1 MTKAM
6 MTPQEAAKRVQQ
18 SVNKRY
24 AAERRFQLI
33 GKLAIA
39 TALGFLV
46 ILMSTIVSKGVPG
59 FFQHYI
65 QLDVTLDAELL
76 DPRGDASVDSLFDGN
91 PRKVLQ
97 QAVYAETGA
106 SGRRVK
112 KKPSN
117 WCPQGLRTACG
128 P

>member
-1 MTKAM
+1 MTLILNVGALQIVKKYRGSMTKAM
-6 MTPQEAAKRVQQ
+6 MTQEAAKRVQQ

-59 FFQHYI
+59 FQHYI
-65 QLDVTLDAELL
+65 QLDVTLDAVL

-91 PRKVLQ
+91 PRKVCN
-97 QAVYAETGA
+97 
-106 SGRRVK
+106 RRFML
-112 KKPSN
+112 KPVR
-117 WCPQGLRTACG
+117 WP
-128 P
+128 